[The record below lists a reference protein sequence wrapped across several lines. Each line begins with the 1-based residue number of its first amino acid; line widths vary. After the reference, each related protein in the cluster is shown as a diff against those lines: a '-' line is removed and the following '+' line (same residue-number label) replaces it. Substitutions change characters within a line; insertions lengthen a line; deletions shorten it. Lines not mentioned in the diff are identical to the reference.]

1 MNNLL
6 DFTSRLFSLVAQ
18 PDSSKSLEVYQVLAL
33 ISLIGTIFTTKAGN
47 DKIQHELDKH
57 NAVQDTK
64 LEELTRE
71 VRQHNDIVMRI
82 PVIEQRVTALEKET
96 FKNK

>member
-1 MNNLL
+1 M
-6 DFTSRLFSLVAQ
+6 TSAVTTIISTIGVA
-18 PDSSKSLEVYQVLAL
+18 V
-33 ISLIGTIFTTKAGN
+33 ISLIGTIFTTKSSS
-47 DKIQHELDKH
+47 DKIQHDLDKH

-71 VRQHNDIVMRI
+71 VRQHNDFATRI

-96 FKNK
+96 FKK

>member
-1 MNNLL
+1 MTTTVITLMS
-6 DFTSRLFSLVAQ
+6 TIGV
-18 PDSSKSLEVYQVLAL
+18 AL
-33 ISLIGTIFTTKAGN
+33 ITLIGTVITTKAGN
-47 DKIQHELDKH
+47 EKIQHDLDKH

-71 VRQHNDIVMRI
+71 VRQHNDFATRI

>member
-1 MNNLL
+1 MTTTTITILSTLAVAILSLL
-6 DFTSRLFSLVAQ
+6 
-18 PDSSKSLEVYQVLAL
+18 
-33 ISLIGTIFTTKAGN
+33 GTIITTHAGN
-47 DKIQHELDKH
+47 QKVQHELDKH

-71 VRQHNDIVMRI
+71 VRQHNDFAIKI

>member
-1 MNNLL
+1 M
-6 DFTSRLFSLVAQ
+6 TTTTLVITLA
-18 PDSSKSLEVYQVLAL
+18 STIGVAL
-33 ISLIGTIFTTKAGN
+33 ISLIGTVLTTKAGN

-71 VRQHNDIVMRI
+71 VRQHNDFATRI

>member
-1 MNNLL
+1 MGNPLIIT
-6 DFTSRLFSLVAQ
+6 FFSTIV
-18 PDSSKSLEVYQVLAL
+18 VAL
-33 ISLIGTIFTTKAGN
+33 ISLIGTVFTTKAGN
-47 DKIQHELDKH
+47 EKIQHELDKH

-71 VRQHNDIVMRI
+71 VRQHNDFATRI

-96 FKNK
+96 FKKS

>member
-1 MNNLL
+1 MDILI
-6 DFTSRLFSLVAQ
+6 T
-18 PDSSKSLEVYQVLAL
+18 VLSTIAVAL
-33 ISLIGTIFTTKAGN
+33 IGLVGTVLTTKAGN
-47 DKIQHELDKH
+47 EKIQHELDKH

-71 VRQHNDIVMRI
+71 VRQHNDFAIKI

-96 FKNK
+96 FKR

>member
-1 MNNLL
+1 METILA
-6 DFTSRLFSLVAQ
+6 TIAVAF
-18 PDSSKSLEVYQVLAL
+18 
-33 ISLIGTIFTTKAGN
+33 IGLIGTVLTTKAGN
-47 DKIQHELDKH
+47 DKIQADLDKH

-71 VRQHNDIVMRI
+71 VRQHNDFATRI

>member
-1 MNNLL
+1 MDILI
-6 DFTSRLFSLVAQ
+6 T
-18 PDSSKSLEVYQVLAL
+18 VLSTIAVAL
-33 ISLIGTIFTTKAGN
+33 IGLVGTVLTTKAGN
-47 DKIQHELDKH
+47 EKIQHELDKH

-71 VRQHNDIVMRI
+71 VRQHNDFAIKI

>member
-1 MNNLL
+1 MDILL
-6 DFTSRLFSLVAQ
+6 TVFSTIAV
-18 PDSSKSLEVYQVLAL
+18 AL
-33 ISLIGTIFTTKAGN
+33 IGLVGTVLTTKQGN
-47 DKIQHELDKH
+47 EKIQHELDKH

-71 VRQHNDIVMRI
+71 VRQHNDFATRI

>member
-1 MNNLL
+1 MGKNCVRKGYNM
-6 DFTSRLFSLVAQ
+6 TATTTT
-18 PDSSKSLEVYQVLAL
+18 VLATIAVAL
-33 ISLIGTIFTTKAGN
+33 ISLVGTIFTTKVGN
-47 DKIQHELDKH
+47 DRIQHELDKH

-71 VRQHNDIVMRI
+71 VRQHNDFAIKI

-96 FKNK
+96 FKR

>member
-1 MNNLL
+1 MCEPMTVT
-6 DFTSRLFSLVAQ
+6 FISTIV
-18 PDSSKSLEVYQVLAL
+18 VAL
-33 ISLIGTIFTTKAGN
+33 ISLIGTVFTTKAGN
-47 DKIQHELDKH
+47 EKIQHELDKH

-71 VRQHNDIVMRI
+71 VRQHNEFATRI

-96 FKNK
+96 FKK

>member
-1 MNNLL
+1 MYGLE
-6 DFTSRLFSLVAQ
+6 RLKGVIMDILIT
-18 PDSSKSLEVYQVLAL
+18 VLSTIAVAL
-33 ISLIGTIFTTKAGN
+33 IGLVGTVLTTKAGN
-47 DKIQHELDKH
+47 EKIEHELDKH

-71 VRQHNDIVMRI
+71 VRQHNDFATRI

>member
-1 MNNLL
+1 MATVVL
-6 DFTSRLFSLVAQ
+6 TVCSTIVVAF
-18 PDSSKSLEVYQVLAL
+18 

-71 VRQHNDIVMRI
+71 VRQHNDFATRI

-96 FKNK
+96 FSKRGA

>member
-1 MNNLL
+1 ME
-6 DFTSRLFSLVAQ
+6 T
-18 PDSSKSLEVYQVLAL
+18 VLAT
-33 ISLIGTIFTTKAGN
+33 IAVAFIAVIGTVLTTQTGN
-47 DKIQHELDKH
+47 DKIQAELDKH

-71 VRQHNDIVMRI
+71 VRQHNEFATRI

>member
-1 MNNLL
+1 MTTNTITVMSTLA
-6 DFTSRLFSLVAQ
+6 VA
-18 PDSSKSLEVYQVLAL
+18 V
-33 ISLIGTIFTTKAGN
+33 ISLIGTIFTTKSGN
-47 DKIQHELDKH
+47 DKIQAELDKH

-71 VRQHNDIVMRI
+71 VRQHNDFATRI

>member
-1 MNNLL
+1 MSTTTITVLSTL
-6 DFTSRLFSLVAQ
+6 GVAI
-18 PDSSKSLEVYQVLAL
+18 L
-33 ISLIGTIFTTKAGN
+33 SLIGTIFTTKSSS
-47 DKIQHELDKH
+47 DKIQHDLDKH

-71 VRQHNDIVMRI
+71 VRQHNDFATRI

-96 FKNK
+96 FKK

>member
-1 MNNLL
+1 MTTTTITLL
-6 DFTSRLFSLVAQ
+6 STISV
-18 PDSSKSLEVYQVLAL
+18 AL
-33 ISLIGTIFTTKAGN
+33 ISLIGTVITTHAGN
-47 DKIQHELDKH
+47 ERIQADLDKH

-71 VRQHNDIVMRI
+71 VRQHNDFAIKI

>member
-1 MNNLL
+1 MGNPMAIT
-6 DFTSRLFSLVAQ
+6 FFSTIIV
-18 PDSSKSLEVYQVLAL
+18 AL
-33 ISLIGTIFTTKAGN
+33 ISLIGTVFTTKAGN
-47 DKIQHELDKH
+47 EKIQHELDKH

-71 VRQHNDIVMRI
+71 VRQHNEFATRI

-96 FKNK
+96 FKKS

>member
-1 MNNLL
+1 M
-6 DFTSRLFSLVAQ
+6 TPTTVT
-18 PDSSKSLEVYQVLAL
+18 VLATIAVAL
-33 ISLIGTIFTTKAGN
+33 ISLIGTVITTKSGN
-47 DKIQHELDKH
+47 EKIQADLDKH

-71 VRQHNDIVMRI
+71 VRQHNDFAIRI
-82 PVIEQRVTALEKET
+82 PVIEQRLTALEKET

>member
-1 MNNLL
+1 MDILI
-6 DFTSRLFSLVAQ
+6 T
-18 PDSSKSLEVYQVLAL
+18 VLSTIAVAL
-33 ISLIGTIFTTKAGN
+33 IGLVGTVLTTKAGN
-47 DKIQHELDKH
+47 ERIQHDLDKH

-71 VRQHNDIVMRI
+71 VRQHNDFAIRI
-82 PVIEQRVTALEKET
+82 PVIEQRITALEKET